1 MNRVDESRYNEEK
14 KFDKDDDTTRI
25 ASNNDSLRHHIFDA
39 PYFKITTIHRK
50 DKIVLSK
57 EVSELNTTDKM
68 KVLRLVKEFDT
79 FTQDDDPYKEHD
91 FGAFDYKDIKYF
103 WKIDYYDND
112 LKFHSEDKLNAE
124 KTIKVL
130 TVMKAS
136 EY

>member
-1 MNRVDESRYNEEK
+1 MHRLK
-14 KFDKDDDTTRI
+14 I
-25 ASNNDSLRHHIFDA
+25 ASYNDSLRHHIFDDVI
-39 PYFKITTIHRK
+39 FKATTLHRK

-57 EVSELNTTDKM
+57 EVSELNNKDKR

-79 FTQDDDPYKEHD
+79 FNKEDNPYNEND
-91 FGAFDYKDIKYF
+91 FGAFDYKDTKFF

-112 LKFHSEDKLNAE
+112 LKYHSEDKTDTE
-124 KTIKVL
+124 KTIRVL

>member
-1 MNRVDESRYNEEK
+1 MNKDEQAYKLVLEK
-14 KFDKDDDTTRI
+14 EDANIDLI
-25 ASNNDSLRHHIFDA
+25 ASDNDKLRQSIFNSLG
-39 PYFKITTIHRK
+39 KNK
-50 DKIVLSK
+50 LVLSSDVSQLNLIDGI
-57 EVSELNTTDKM
+57 EVLK
-68 KVLRLVKEFDT
+68 LVKEFNI
-79 FTQDDDPYKEHD
+79 FTKDDDPYGEHD
-91 FGAFDYKDIKYF
+91 FGSFDFKDINYF